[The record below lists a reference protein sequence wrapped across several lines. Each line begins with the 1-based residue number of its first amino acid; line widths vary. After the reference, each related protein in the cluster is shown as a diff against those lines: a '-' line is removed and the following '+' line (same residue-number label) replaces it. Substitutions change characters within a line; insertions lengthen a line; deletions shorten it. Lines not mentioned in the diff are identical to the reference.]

1 MEREKVNQWP
11 GQFKD
16 SLFCEA
22 QCEEFGCWC
31 LSPWVWWEWWA
42 EIPAETWILLG
53 LWGRAHPECPQEA
66 SLCPSR
72 SCLKHISVSSWRPWE
87 SHNHLYLIYHNFCQ
101 ILIIMIKVCLAPF
114 IKAINKT
121 LTRSSFPVFI
131 LIFIDQNFHNFEAC
145 LQYYNVI
152 FLFPQKARFQNA
164 FKYPAILMN
173 TSRDPWNIFKQVVW
187 V

>member
-53 LWGRAHPECPQEA
+53 LWDRAHLCPQEA

-87 SHNHLYLIYHNFCQ
+87 SHDHLYLVYHNFCQ

-121 LTRSSFPVFI
+121 LLDKIILSHFYSDFHWSELSQFWSLFTILQCHLSVSSKGTFPK
-131 LIFIDQNFHNFEAC
+131 C
-145 LQYYNVI
+145 
-152 FLFPQKARFQNA
+152 FQISSHFNEHLKGSL
-164 FKYPAILMN
+164 KYL
-173 TSRDPWNIFKQVVW
+173 
-187 V
+187 